1 MSIKPLTIRQSTL
14 FKRDVKRL
22 LKQKADLTKLEKVVE
37 ELLTQRPLDSK
48 YHDHP
53 LSGNWKSYRD
63 CHIQPDW
70 LLIYRVQDNEL
81 QLARTGSHAE
91 LFE

>member
-1 MSIKPLTIRQSTL
+1 MSIKSLTIRQSTL

-22 LKQKADLTKLEKVVE
+22 LKQRADLTKLEKVVE
-37 ELLTQRPLDSK
+37 ELLTQKPLDPK

-53 LSGNWKSYRD
+53 LSGIWKSYRD

-70 LLIYRVQDNEL
+70 LLIYRIQDNEL